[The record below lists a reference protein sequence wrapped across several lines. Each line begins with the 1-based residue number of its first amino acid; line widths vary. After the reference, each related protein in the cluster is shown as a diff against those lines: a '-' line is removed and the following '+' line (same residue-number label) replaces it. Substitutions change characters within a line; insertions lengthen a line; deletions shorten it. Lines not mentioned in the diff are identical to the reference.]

1 MNRSLTA
8 IIFSLAIFGAGVS
21 AAADSAGTQVA
32 SLNDMALAAP
42 VQEASDCSAHDK
54 VASGAVASCA
64 DIAGQVT
71 IATVPQACMPS
82 ISRQSG
88 QSNNLFTLSAID
100 NGDCMN
106 AGVKVAGG
114 QLFPDVPIVMNKNVE
129 SFISYFQTRGR
140 KHFERWMG
148 RSKDYMAM
156 LQSILAERGLPEEI
170 SYIALIESGLNPTAK
185 SHANAVGMWQF
196 IKGTGVRYGLRV
208 DWWIDE
214 RMDPEKATVAAS
226 KYFSKLYGQ
235 FGSWYLAA
243 AGYNAGEGKVVKAVK
258 KHGTDDFWELAS
270 HKKSFRRETKE
281 YVPKYLAAL
290 MISKD
295 PKSYGFDE
303 QDMTNGL
310 VYEKVA
316 VSQPTDLRIIAD
328 AAGTT
333 VDEIKRLNPE
343 LLRRFTPPNYP
354 NYLIKIP
361 VGASGIYAENM
372 SRVPASK
379 KISFL
384 MHKVKRGETVAK
396 IASKYGTSKEPIMY
410 LNNINTTK
418 RLKAGIIIAV
428 PLRSGSVTAR
438 NGKDVTEVLA
448 HLEFQS

>member
-1 MNRSLTA
+1 MKRSLAA
-8 IIFSLAIFGAGVS
+8 IIFSLTILGTGFSAGADIVS
-21 AAADSAGTQVA
+21 ADAAG
-32 SLNDMALAAP
+32 LNDSVRIAP
-42 VQEASDCSAHDK
+42 AQEASDCPGQDK
-54 VASGAVASCA
+54 AAYGTVASCTE
-64 DIAGQVT
+64 AGNQA
-71 IATVPQACMPS
+71 ILATVPQACLPAAP
-82 ISRQSG
+82 RQSEK
-88 QSNNLFTLSAID
+88 SNNLFALSSID

-106 AGVKVAGG
+106 AGVPVARGVV
-114 QLFPDVPIVMNKNVE
+114 FPDVPVVINKNVE

-156 LQSILAERGLPEEI
+156 LQSILTERGLPEEI

-243 AGYNAGEGKVVKAVK
+243 AGYNAGEGKVMRAVK

-270 HKKSFRRETKE
+270 YKKPFRRETKE

-290 MISKD
+290 LIAKD

-303 QDMTNGL
+303 QDMNNGL
-310 VYEKVA
+310 AYEKVV

-361 VGASGIYAENM
+361 VGASGMYAENM

-379 KISFL
+379 KVAFL
-384 MHKVKRGETVAK
+384 MHKVKRGETVGK
-396 IASKYGTSKEPIMY
+396 IASKYGTSREPIMY
-410 LNNINTTK
+410 LNNISTTK
-418 RLKAGIIIAV
+418 RLKPGIIIAV
-428 PLRSGSVTAR
+428 PLRSDSVTVR

-448 HLEFQS
+448 HLEFRS